1 MNEKRMIIKNGHL
14 VDPANGLDGVYN
26 VFVCDDKIKAVTKD
40 EMLEGF
46 ESAEVIDA
54 VGLCVFP
61 GLIDLHV
68 HFREPGFEYKETIET
83 GARAAAA
90 GGFTTVCMMPNTKPV
105 IDTPEMVRAAVEK
118 AAKVTKINVLPI
130 GAITMGQMGKELTDI
145 VGMKEAG
152 ACAISEDG
160 KSVMDSALMRK
171 AMEIAKEA
179 DIAIFDHCE
188 DANLVKGGVMN
199 EGKRS
204 AELGLPGI
212 ANRVEEI
219 IEERDILLAE
229 LTGAR
234 LHLCHCTT
242 AGSTVL
248 LSEAKTRYDNITGE
262 TCPHYIALTEEDIPC
277 DHGNFKMNPPLRT
290 ETDRLALKEAI
301 TDGSM
306 DVISTDHA
314 PHSKEEK
321 EQSFLKAP
329 FGIVGLETSF
339 AVCYT
344 ELVRNGR
351 MTISDLIDRMSA
363 KPAGILKRNAGSLK
377 EGYPA
382 DITIVDLNEEYEIDP
397 STFRSKGVNTPFT
410 GKKVFGRIK
419 YTIAGGC
426 KVYDQKVD

>member
-1 MNEKRMIIKNGHL
+1 MIVKNGHL
-14 VDPANGLDGVYN
+14 IDPTAGFDGVYN
-26 VFVCDDKIKAVTKD
+26 LFLKD
-40 EMLEGF
+40 GEVVEVSAKEMLPGF
-46 ESAEVIDA
+46 EEAEVLDA
-54 VGLCVFP
+54 KGLHVFP

-105 IDTPEMVRAAVEK
+105 IDTPEMIREAIEK
-118 AAKVTKINVLPI
+118 AAKVTKIHVLPI
-130 GAITMGQMGKELTDI
+130 GAVTMGQNGKALTDI
-145 VGMKEAG
+145 KGIKEAG

-160 KSVMDSALMRK
+160 KSVMDPELMK
-171 AMEIAKEA
+171 QAMIIAKEA
-179 DIAIFDHCE
+179 DIPIFDHCE
-188 DANLVKGGVMN
+188 DATMVKGGVMN

-204 AELGLPGI
+204 KELGLPGI

-229 LTGAR
+229 ETGAR

-248 LSEAKTRYDNITGE
+248 LKEAKKKYKNISGE

-277 DHGNFKMNPPLRT
+277 DFGNFKMNPPLRT
-290 ETDRLALKEAI
+290 ENDRLALKKAI
-301 TDGSM
+301 TEGSM

-344 ELVRNGR
+344 ELVKNGK
-351 MTISDLIDRMSA
+351 MTVNDLIDRMSA
-363 KPAGILKRNAGSLK
+363 RPAEILKMKIGTLQS
-377 EGYPA
+377 GYPA
-382 DITIVDLNEEYEIDP
+382 DFTIVDLNEEYEIDP
-397 STFRSKGVNTPFT
+397 SGFKSKGVNTPFT

-419 YTIAGGC
+419 YTFAGGY

>member
-1 MNEKRMIIKNGHL
+1 MNEKRMIIKYGHL
-14 VDPANGLDGVYN
+14 IDPADNLDGVYN
-26 VFVCDDKIKAVTKD
+26 IFVCDGKIKAVTKE

-46 ESAEVIDA
+46 EEAEIVDA
-54 VGLCVFP
+54 TGLCVFP

-83 GARAAAA
+83 GAKAAAA

-105 IDTPEMVRAAVEK
+105 IDTPEKVRAAVLK

-130 GAITMGQMGKELTDI
+130 GAVTMGQMGKELADI
-145 VGMKEAG
+145 EGMKAAG
-152 ACAISEDG
+152 ACAVSEDG
-160 KSVMDSALMRK
+160 KSVMDSALMRR

-204 AELGLPGI
+204 AELNLPGI

-248 LSEAKTRYDNITGE
+248 LSEAKKKYDNITGE

-277 DHGNFKMNPPLRT
+277 DFGNFKMNPPLRT
-290 ETDRLALKEAI
+290 ENDRLALKNAI

-344 ELVRNGR
+344 ELVKNGD
-351 MTISDLIDRMSA
+351 MTINDLIVRMSA
-363 KPAGILKRNAGSLK
+363 KPAEILKRKAGALK

-382 DITIVDLNEEYEIDP
+382 DITIADLNEEYEIDP
-397 STFRSKGVNTPFT
+397 STFKSKGVNTPFT

-419 YTIAGGC
+419 YTFAGGC
-426 KVYDQKVD
+426 KVYDQKAD